1 MWNRTKQSDQ
11 EAMGPSSQHQSL
23 PPHSS
28 KHPSQPMQ
36 PVAQD
41 KSCSSGKLEFVCMR
55 LYNGVRENRIPII
68 TNFLAVLTIKRF
80 IFPK

>member
-1 MWNRTKQSDQ
+1 MWNRTNQSDQ

-23 PPHSS
+23 PPHNS

-41 KSCSSGKLEFVCMR
+41 KSCGSGKLELVCVR
-55 LYNGVRENRIPII
+55 LCNGVRETRIPIMPD
-68 TNFLAVLTIKRF
+68 L
-80 IFPK
+80 